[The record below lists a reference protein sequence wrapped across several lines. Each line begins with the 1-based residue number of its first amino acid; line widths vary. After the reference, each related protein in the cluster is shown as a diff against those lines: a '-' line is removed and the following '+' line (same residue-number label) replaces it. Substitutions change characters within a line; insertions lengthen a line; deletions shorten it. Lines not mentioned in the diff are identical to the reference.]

1 MNKTNTIKT
10 NTNSGYESTPR
21 LISARQFAKEQG
33 LDYGYILRAIK
44 SLELPAEKH
53 GGRFKLD
60 RVKASAWLQSKVVVV

>member
-10 NTNSGYESTPR
+10 NKNTHSGSTPR

-44 SLELPAEKH
+44 TLELPAEKH

-60 RVKASAWLQSKVVVV
+60 RREASKWLQSKVEVV